1 MAPALDWGKLMKV
14 DPDVLPNQERLA
26 EKMLKT
32 LSQVTSADVK
42 GETNENLIQLFR
54 ITQSLMKMKSQEVDL
69 ALEEAEKA
77 GEEQAKTGSKTQN
90 LYSIYI
96 VHIQYQITN
105 CNIQGEPKVGGQ

>member
-32 LSQVTSADVK
+32 LSQVTSTDLK
-42 GETNENLIQLFR
+42 EETNENLIQIFR

-77 GEEQAKTGSKTQN
+77 GEEQAKTENQLRNKIKQLENEIEMAQLSTGTRDSRF
-90 LYSIYI
+90 L
-96 VHIQYQITN
+96 
-105 CNIQGEPKVGGQ
+105 